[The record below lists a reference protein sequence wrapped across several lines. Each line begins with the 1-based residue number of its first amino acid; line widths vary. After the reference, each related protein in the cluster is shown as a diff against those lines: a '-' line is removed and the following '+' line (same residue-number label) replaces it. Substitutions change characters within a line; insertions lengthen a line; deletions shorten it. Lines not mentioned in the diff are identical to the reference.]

1 MGHEWVPE
9 RTPEG
14 AERSGALQA
23 KRRVVRTG
31 SRGTI
36 GRTRELNQLSRL
48 NEAKRNESRVRMRLR
63 HPVGLDPRFTRLL
76 NYYNDDRGLADTLA
90 VIAAMVLGEEVS

>member
-1 MGHEWVPE
+1 MVPPGPIPTRDLALRSRPVGLRFLKTVFPLETLGHEWVPE

-14 AERSGALQA
+14 AERSGALAA

-36 GRTRELNQLSRL
+36 
-48 NEAKRNESRVRMRLR
+48 
-63 HPVGLDPRFTRLL
+63 
-76 NYYNDDRGLADTLA
+76 
-90 VIAAMVLGEEVS
+90 VSTGKLIEFG

>member
-1 MGHEWVPE
+1 MFPLETLGHEWVPE

-14 AERSGALQA
+14 AERSEALGA

-36 GRTRELNQLSRL
+36 VSTGKLIEC
-48 NEAKRNESRVRMRLR
+48 
-63 HPVGLDPRFTRLL
+63 
-76 NYYNDDRGLADTLA
+76 
-90 VIAAMVLGEEVS
+90 LGEWNEVEWRQRLIRFPRTTSSLDDLLP